1 MLGMRGS
8 TIKGHLDMLVL
19 AVLAAGP
26 LHGYAV
32 IEELRARSGD
42 SFDLPE
48 GTIYPVLHR
57 LEREGLL
64 ASVWSEAVGRPRRTY
79 TVTRAGRKALAE
91 QRRAWQAFSDAVGRV
106 LGGAPWP
113 ATI

>member
-1 MLGMRGS
+1 MM
-8 TIKGHLDMLVL
+8 KGHLDMLVL

-32 IEELRARSGD
+32 IEELKTRSGD

-57 LEREGLL
+57 LEKDGLL
-64 ASVWSEAVGRPRRTY
+64 ASTWSEAAGRQRRTY
-79 TVTRAGRKALAE
+79 SLTSAGRTALVE
-91 QRRAWQAFSDAVGRV
+91 QRYGWQEFSDAVGRV

-113 ATI
+113 AKI

>member
-1 MLGMRGS
+1 MKGS
-8 TIKGHLDMLVL
+8 TIKGHLEMLVL
-19 AVLAAGP
+19 SVLASRP

-32 IEELRARSGD
+32 IEELKTRSGD

-57 LEREGLL
+57 LEKEGLL
-64 ASVWSEAVGRPRRTY
+64 ASAWSEASGRQRRTY
-79 TVTRAGRKALAE
+79 TLTRAGKGALAE
-91 QRRAWQAFSDAVGRV
+91 QRRAWQDFSDAVRKV

-113 ATI
+113 VKI

>member
-1 MLGMRGS
+1 MKGS

-32 IEELRARSGD
+32 IEELKTRSGD
-42 SFDLPE
+42 SFELPE

-57 LEREGLL
+57 LEKEGLL
-64 ASVWSEAVGRPRRTY
+64 SSAWSETAGRPRRTY
-79 TVTRAGRKALAE
+79 TLSKAGKGALAE
-91 QRRAWQAFSDAVGRV
+91 QRRAWQAFSDAVWRV
-106 LGGAPWP
+106 LEVTPWP
-113 ATI
+113 AKT

>member
-1 MLGMRGS
+1 MKGS
-8 TIKGHLDMLVL
+8 TMKGHLDMLVL

-32 IEELRARSGD
+32 IEQLKTRSGD

-57 LEREGLL
+57 LEKEGLL
-64 ASVWSEAVGRPRRTY
+64 ASAWGQAAGRQRRTY
-79 TVTRAGRKALAE
+79 TLTSAGKGALAE
-91 QRRAWQAFSDAVGRV
+91 QRRAWQAFSDAVGNV

-113 ATI
+113 ARI

>member
-1 MLGMRGS
+1 MKGA

-32 IEELRARSGD
+32 IEQLKARSED

-57 LEREGLL
+57 LEKEGLL
-64 ASVWSEAVGRPRRTY
+64 ASTWSDAAGRQRRTY
-79 TVTRAGRKALAE
+79 TLTRAGKGALAE
-91 QRRAWQAFSDAVGRV
+91 QRRAWQAFSDAVGKV

-113 ATI
+113 AKI

>member
-1 MLGMRGS
+1 MKGS
-8 TIKGHLDMLVL
+8 AIKGHLDMLVL

-32 IEELRARSGD
+32 IEELKTRSGD

-57 LEREGLL
+57 LEKEGLL
-64 ASVWSEAVGRPRRTY
+64 ASSWSDAAGRPRRTY
-79 TVTRAGRKALAE
+79 TVTSAGKRALVE
-91 QRRAWQAFSDAVGRV
+91 QRRAWRAFSDAVGKV
-106 LGGAPWP
+106 LGGEPWP
-113 ATI
+113 AKI

>member
-1 MLGMRGS
+1 MKGA

-32 IEELRARSGD
+32 IEELKARSGD

-57 LEREGLL
+57 LEKEGLL
-64 ASVWSEAVGRPRRTY
+64 ASAWSQAAGRRRRTY
-79 TVTRAGRKALAE
+79 TLTRAGRGALVE
-91 QRRAWQAFSDAVGRV
+91 QRRAWQSFSDAVGMV

-113 ATI
+113 ARI

>member
-1 MLGMRGS
+1 MKGS

-32 IEELRARSGD
+32 IEELKTRSGD

-57 LEREGLL
+57 LEKEGML
-64 ASVWSEAVGRPRRTY
+64 ASSWSEAAGRHRRTY
-79 TVTRAGRKALAE
+79 TLTRAGKGALAE
-91 QRRAWQAFSDAVGRV
+91 QRRTWLAFSDAVGKV

-113 ATI
+113 AKI

>member
-1 MLGMRGS
+1 
-8 TIKGHLDMLVL
+8 MLVL
-19 AVLAAGP
+19 SVLAAGP

-32 IEELRARSGD
+32 IEELKARSGD

-57 LEREGLL
+57 LEKAGLVVS
-64 ASVWSEAVGRPRRTY
+64 AWGEAAGRQRRTY
-79 TVTRAGRKALAE
+79 TLTRTGRGALAE
-91 QRRAWQAFSDAVGRV
+91 QRHAWQAFSDAVANV

-113 ATI
+113 AKS